1 MKAPVKNYGVYSDH
15 IRSTLYA
22 EKTLCKLRCKPKGR
36 LATEDKNNIVYE
48 IDCSNYKAVYFGQSE
63 RL

>member
-1 MKAPVKNYGVYSDH
+1 MKNYGVYSDQ

-22 EKTLCKLRCKPKGR
+22 EKTLRKLCCKPKGR
-36 LATEDKNNIVYE
+36 LDTEDKNNIAYKT
-48 IDCSNYKAVYFGQSE
+48 DCSNYKTVYFGQSE